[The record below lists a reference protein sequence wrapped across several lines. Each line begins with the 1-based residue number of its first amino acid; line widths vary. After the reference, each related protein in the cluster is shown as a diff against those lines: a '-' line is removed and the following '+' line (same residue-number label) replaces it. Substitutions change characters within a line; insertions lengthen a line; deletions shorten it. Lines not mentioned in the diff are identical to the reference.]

1 MALCKAT
8 SKNLSPY
15 QMFGLYNIPI
25 LAFAVASL
33 VYFSLQLK
41 AGDTPNETAY
51 KLAAIGGNLCLFPVL
66 VYMTFKI
73 TSLWMNQQFG
83 RAIVYMCVL
92 FTIGFAF
99 SLYSLYH
106 FSKKVYANKDGPQ
119 QALIFN
125 GLGVVG
131 SLATVLTLLPG
142 AAMNLLVTLSI
153 PVGILYFWYRDLKR
167 AFKK

>member
-1 MALCKAT
+1 MYGK
-8 SKNLSPY
+8 
-15 QMFGLYNIPI
+15 YNIPI
-25 LAFAVASL
+25 LGFAVVSL

-41 AGDTPNETAY
+41 TDDTPTETAY
-51 KLAAIGGNLCLFPVL
+51 KLAAVGGNLSLLPVL
-66 VYMTFKI
+66 VSMTFH
-73 TSLWMNQQFG
+73 TAGLWMNQQFG
-83 RAIVYMCVL
+83 KAIVYICVL

-142 AAMNLLVTLSI
+142 AAMNLLFTLSI